1 VSNGWASAPPAASRL
16 ALVHT
21 TMPAPGRPRVRV
33 TKALPGDASPE
44 AAIAAAR
51 ARAAGDPTR
60 RFQVFA
66 LADGAEPRLLW
77 DSHPAS

>member
-1 VSNGWASAPPAASRL
+1 VSTGWEPAAAVRL

-21 TMPAPGRPRVRV
+21 TMAAPGRPRVRV
-33 TKALPGDASPE
+33 TKALPGDVSTA

-51 ARAAGDPTR
+51 TRAQGDPTR
-60 RFQVFA
+60 RFQLFSVP
-66 LADGAEPRLLW
+66 DGGEPRLLW